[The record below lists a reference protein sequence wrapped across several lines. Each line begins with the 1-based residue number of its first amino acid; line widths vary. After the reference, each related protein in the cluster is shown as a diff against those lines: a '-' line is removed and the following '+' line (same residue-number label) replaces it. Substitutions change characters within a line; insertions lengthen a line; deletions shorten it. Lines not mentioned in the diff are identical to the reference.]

1 MKKNVIYGKIILEKQ
16 KSEAN
21 TMRSPIG
28 SLKNVKIFVLY
39 LLDNI
44 NYPLEY
50 STITDIVMQTDYV
63 LYLDFAEAFISMQEL
78 GLIEKIEE
86 DGKELFVI
94 TKRGRYCSQE
104 FRGEIVHTLL
114 ENALQKALRYLDFK
128 KRGVEVRS
136 WIERAENGKIQI
148 SFSLTEKG
156 VRIFYQTLIVDHEE
170 RALRMQNNFSERAE
184 DIYKGMIAMMEGNAN
199 YLFDN

>member
-1 MKKNVIYGKIILEKQ
+1 
-16 KSEAN
+16 
-21 TMRSPIG
+21 
-28 SLKNVKIFVLY
+28 
-39 LLDNI
+39 
-44 NYPLEY
+44 
-50 STITDIVMQTDYV
+50 MQTDYV

-86 DGKELFVI
+86 DGEELYII

-104 FRGEIVHTLL
+104 FRGEIVHSLL
-114 ENALQKALRYLDFK
+114 ENALRKALRYLDFK

-148 SFSLTEKG
+148 SFSFTEKG

-170 RALRMQNNFSERAE
+170 RALRMQNNFSERPE
-184 DIYKGMIAMMEGNAN
+184 DIYKGMLALMEGNVN
-199 YLFDN
+199 YLFDD

>member
-1 MKKNVIYGKIILEKQ
+1 
-16 KSEAN
+16 
-21 TMRSPIG
+21 MRSPIG
-28 SLKNVKIFVLY
+28 PLKNVKIFVLY

-50 STITDIVMQTDYV
+50 STINDIVMQTDYV
-63 LYLDFAEAFISMQEL
+63 LYLDFAEAFISMLEL

-86 DGKELFVI
+86 DGKELYVI

-104 FRGEIVHTLL
+104 FREEIVHTLL
-114 ENALQKALRYLDFK
+114 ENALRKALRYLDFK

-136 WIERAENGKIQI
+136 WIERAENGKIRI
-148 SFSLTEKG
+148 SFSFTEKG
-156 VRIFYQTLIVDHEE
+156 VCIFHQSLIVDHEE
-170 RALRMQNNFSERAE
+170 RALLMQNNFSERPE
-184 DIYKGMIAMMEGNAN
+184 DIYKAILALMEGNAN